1 MRSSRSA
8 PQARCATIVFSGSR
22 DPALRA
28 GAASSGLNPARED
41 PRACVKV
48 AAKDPGVGADST
60 FSKGDLVD
68 RFEIR
73 ELIGQGGMGAIYRAV
88 DTRLGRTVALKV
100 VRADRMDSST
110 GDQARQRF
118 LHEALAI
125 SKVDHRN
132 VVRVLDFGFVG
143 DTPYLA
149 MEYLRG
155 QDLGQLVKATPGF
168 LPVAEVVDVMLG
180 VCAAIRACHDA
191 GIIHRD
197 LKPSNVFLCDGDSE
211 REVKILD
218 FGVSKPPMAGD
229 LTREGQIVGT
239 PQYLAPEQIE
249 GKPTPQTDQYAIGV
263 MLYMCLT
270 NALPYQ
276 NQASFLLMRAIMAG
290 KFAPPRSLRADLP
303 QKLEDIILR
312 AMRTDPEERFDSV
325 HALGR
330 ELWEFASPE
339 ARDRWQTYY
348 LDERVKAAPKAS
360 THAMPLIEAMAR
372 GISTPG
378 RAGGTP
384 AAATPAEPPRATPP
398 IDNSIAL
405 ASTAT
410 AAPAAAPKPARS
422 GPGRGVVVS
431 VIAGA
436 ALVLAGVGWWSTRRS
451 GGVEPEP
458 VKAVAAPAPAPAPEP
473 AAPPPPQPQPQEAAR
488 IAAPPPPP
496 PPPGRAPQPTSA
508 PPRAKQVHR
517 RNTRQPAAE
526 HKADAANRP
535 ADGVPIM
542 P

>member
-1 MRSSRSA
+1 
-8 PQARCATIVFSGSR
+8 
-22 DPALRA
+22 
-28 GAASSGLNPARED
+28 
-41 PRACVKV
+41 
-48 AAKDPGVGADST
+48 
-60 FSKGDLVD
+60 
-68 RFEIR
+68 
-73 ELIGQGGMGAIYRAV
+73 
-88 DTRLGRTVALKV
+88 
-100 VRADRMDSST
+100 MDSSS
-110 GDQARQRF
+110 GYQARQRF

-132 VVRVLDFGFVG
+132 VVRVLDFGFAG

-168 LPVAEVVDVMLG
+168 LPVAEVVEVMLG

-197 LKPSNVFLCDGDSE
+197 LKPSNVFLCEGDSE

-218 FGVSKPPMAGD
+218 FGVSKPPIAGD

-239 PQYLAPEQIE
+239 PQYLAPEQID

-263 MLYMCLT
+263 MLYLCLT

-276 NQASFLLMRAIMAG
+276 NQASVLLLRAIMAG
-290 KFAPPRSLRADLP
+290 KFAPPRTLRADLP
-303 QKLEDIILR
+303 PKLEDIILR
-312 AMRTDPEERFDSV
+312 AMRTDPGERFDSV

-348 LDERVKAAPKAS
+348 FDDRLKAPPKAS

-372 GISTPG
+372 GMAAPG
-378 RAGGTP
+378 RAVATP
-384 AAATPAEPPRATPP
+384 PAPAPAEPPRATP
-398 IDNSIAL
+398 IHDSVAL

-410 AAPAAAPKPARS
+410 AAPAVAAKPARS
-422 GPGRGVVVS
+422 GVNRRVMAS
-431 VIAGA
+431 LMAGG
-436 ALVLAGVGWWSTRRS
+436 ALVLAGVWWMTSRRS
-451 GGVEPEP
+451 ESVEP
-458 VKAVAAPAPAPAPEP
+458 VKAATAAPVPTPAPAPDP
-473 AAPPPPQPQPQEAAR
+473 AVPPQPQPPAAAR
-488 IAAPPPPP
+488 IATPPAQPPS
-496 PPPGRAPQPTSA
+496 PGSAPQPTSA
-508 PPRAKQVHR
+508 PPRFKKVHR
-517 RNTRQPAAE
+517 SNKRQPASE

>member
-1 MRSSRSA
+1 
-8 PQARCATIVFSGSR
+8 
-22 DPALRA
+22 L
-28 GAASSGLNPARED
+28 
-41 PRACVKV
+41 
-48 AAKDPGVGADST
+48 GADST

-100 VRADRMDSST
+100 VRADRMDSSS

-132 VVRVLDFGFVG
+132 VVRVLDFGFAG

-149 MEYLRG
+149 MEFLRG
-155 QDLGQLVKATPGF
+155 QDLGQLVKATSGL

-197 LKPSNVFLCDGDSE
+197 LKPSNVFLCEGDSE

-218 FGVSKPPMAGD
+218 FGVSKPPMASD

-239 PQYLAPEQIE
+239 PQYLAPEQID

-270 NALPYQ
+270 KSLPYQ
-276 NQASFLLMRAIMAG
+276 NQASFLLLRAIVAG
-290 KFAPPRSLRADLP
+290 KFAPPRTLRADLP

-312 AMRTDPEERFDSV
+312 AMRTVPEGRFDSV

-348 LDERVKAAPKAS
+348 FDDRLKAPAKAS

-372 GISTPG
+372 GMAAPG
-378 RAGGTP
+378 RAFAAP
-384 AAATPAEPPRATPP
+384 AAPAPAEPPRPTPVH
-398 IDNSIAL
+398 DSVAL

-410 AAPAAAPKPARS
+410 AAPAAANKPRPVAEPTPGKAPEAAPKPART
-422 GPGRGVVVS
+422 GVS
-431 VIAGA
+431 RLRLASLIAGG
-436 ALVLAGVGWWSTRRS
+436 ALVLAGVGWLTSRRS
-451 GGVEPEP
+451 GGAEP
-458 VKAVAAPAPAPAPEP
+458 VNTVAAPAPEP
-473 AAPPPPQPQPQEAAR
+473 AAPPPPQPPEPAR
-488 IAAPPPPP
+488 IAPTPAAVPVLPQTAPLSSP
-496 PPPGRAPQPTSA
+496 
-508 PPRAKQVHR
+508 PPRAEKLHR
-517 RNTRQPAAE
+517 RNKHQPASE
-526 HKADAANRP
+526 HRADGANHP